1 MGLTDKNK
9 QTNKLAK
16 YLQTRILIPDTQTNL
31 LFGVTATPLGSI
43 EHSWL
48 VSLSSYRV

>member
-16 YLQTRILIPDTQTNL
+16 YLQTRILIKFLFLGTQTNL
-31 LFGVTATPLGSI
+31 LFGVTATPVG
-43 EHSWL
+43 
-48 VSLSSYRV
+48 